1 MTQYPNR
8 IKICYNKPEARRK
21 GKGIRVKNE
30 GRKIGKEVRRARQ
43 RKRQMKKR
51 LLLIAKGMV
60 FAVLLIHIRML
71 DTQLKQVQVAL
82 KRIEIPQYEASQ
94 AIEEPAQEADYASS
108 IGIVSVE
115 KPIQRTWT
123 ETLLRLDSLGQSD
136 PVIAQICQNTDL
148 YPEKMLTALA
158 NNPEMADYV
167 AGYLTGSGNMSGGLT
182 QAEKE
187 QTFPLLL
194 QWDPRWGYRSYGSD
208 SYIGVSGCGPTCLAM
223 VLYYLTGDE
232 TFTPDRIAE
241 YALENGYYVEGTGT
255 AWALIKDFPRFYG
268 IRVTEPEVSEYALRR
283 ELDEGSILI
292 CAMGKGDFTT
302 AGHFIVIYGYDQDG
316 FKVNDPN
323 CVARSRKRW
332 AFHEIR
338 GQIKSVWALSGGT
351 EYTAEKS

>member
-1 MTQYPNR
+1 M
-8 IKICYNKPEARRK
+8 KCYNKPEVRRK
-21 GKGIRVKNE
+21 GKGISVKNE
-30 GRKIGKEVRRARQ
+30 GRKNREEVKRARQ
-43 RKRQMKKR
+43 RERQMKKR
-51 LLLIAKGMV
+51 LLLIVKGMV
-60 FAVLLIHIRML
+60 FAMLLLHIRML

-94 AIEEPAQEADYASS
+94 MIEEPAQEADYASS

-182 QAEKE
+182 QVEKE
-187 QTFPLLL
+187 QAFPLLL

-223 VLYYLTGDE
+223 ALYYLTGDE

-283 ELDEGSILI
+283 ELDQGSILI

-316 FKVNDPN
+316 FRVNDPN

-332 AFHEIR
+332 TFHEIS

-351 EYTAEKS
+351 ERTAEKIVDVYQ